1 MTDRYARQTV
11 LPEVG
16 AAGQARLAA
25 ARVLVVGAGGLGSPV
40 LATLAGAGVGQLTVL
55 DHDRVEESNLHRQ
68 PLYRMTDLGRSKAEA
83 AREALLAANPA
94 ISVDAMPRR
103 LAVAEAPD
111 LVAAADLV
119 LDCADSL
126 AVTYVLSDACR
137 AASQPLV
144 SASVLGLSGYVGAFC
159 GGAPSYRA
167 VFPDMP
173 STVGS
178 CAANGVLGSAVAVL
192 GGLQAHM
199 ALQILLRLD
208 PSPLGRLVSV
218 DLRTL
223 TFGGFAFGDAAEPV
237 GAEIPFLGRDAVAS
251 ADLVVDL
258 RGADEAPEPVTPDA
272 LRLTQDRLGEL
283 PLDRRILL
291 CCASGVRAHRAARS
305 LAARGARDLAVLALS
320 LG

>member
-1 MTDRYARQTV
+1 
-11 LPEVG
+11 
-16 AAGQARLAA
+16 
-25 ARVLVVGAGGLGSPV
+25 
-40 LATLAGAGVGQLTVL
+40 
-55 DHDRVEESNLHRQ
+55 
-68 PLYRMTDLGRSKAEA
+68 
-83 AREALLAANPA
+83 
-94 ISVDAMPRR
+94 
-103 LAVAEAPD
+103 
-111 LVAAADLV
+111 
-119 LDCADSL
+119 
-126 AVTYVLSDACR
+126 
-137 AASQPLV
+137 
-144 SASVLGLSGYVGAFC
+144 
-159 GGAPSYRA
+159 
-167 VFPDMP
+167 
-173 STVGS
+173 
-178 CAANGVLGSAVAVL
+178 
-192 GGLQAHM
+192 M

-272 LRLTQDRLGEL
+272 LRLTQNRLDEL

>member
-40 LATLAGAGVGQLTVL
+40 LATLAGAGVGQLNVL

-83 AREALLAANPA
+83 VREALLAANPA

-111 LVAAADLV
+111 LIAAADLV

-137 AASQPLV
+137 ADSKPLV

-272 LRLTQDRLGEL
+272 LRLTQNRLDEL